1 MKKLILILL
10 CCVVFIISCR
20 KVEVEPTPPPKVEDI
35 FSVKETSIGNGD
47 LFEFNLK
54 SEGVYTLTLFD
65 SVGQQVVTRERIIGK
80 IGENTLKLYTKSLP
94 VKYLYLSMEDENGIE
109 IGKTL
114 LVIN

>member
-47 LFEFNLK
+47 LFKFNLK

>member
-47 LFEFNLK
+47 LFKFNLK

-80 IGENTLKLYTKSLP
+80 IGENSLKLYTKSLP